1 MASDLIST
9 YVGYSARMSLTTRFA
24 KFLRPHKT
32 IPTTPWRAQH
42 RWDLSFSRVA
52 ILFFGLFI
60 FGIGDSLLIQSHLGN
75 APWSVLAQ
83 GLAKTFNSEI
93 GLLTFAI
100 SAVVLLLWIPLKE
113 KPGFGTLANIVLIA
127 GAIQLGIDFIPPAEN
142 TLIGLGYI
150 FLGIALVGAGSSLY
164 ITCGLG
170 PGPRDGLMT
179 AIHQRSGI
187 RVGRV
192 RLAIEGTVLI
202 LGGVLGGTLGVGTA
216 LFALLIGQ
224 SIAIFLG
231 ITARLTSNTSQ

>member
-1 MASDLIST
+1 M
-9 YVGYSARMSLTTRFA
+9 
-24 KFLRPHKT
+24 
-32 IPTTPWRAQH
+32 TPWRAAG
-42 RWDLSFSRVA
+42 RWDLSVSRVM

-60 FGIGDSLLIQSHLGN
+60 FGIGDSLLIQSGLGN

-83 GLAKTFNSEI
+83 GLAKTFESEI
-93 GLLTFAI
+93 GLLTFIVSAI
-100 SAVVLLLWIPLKE
+100 VLLLWIPLKE
-113 KPGFGTLANIVLIA
+113 KPGFGTIANIVIIA
-127 GAIQLGIDFIPPAEN
+127 GAIQLGIDFIPTTEN
-142 TLIGLGYI
+142 TFVGLIYVLV
-150 FLGIALVGAGSSLY
+150 GIALVGAGSSLY

-179 AIHQRSGI
+179 ALHHKTGV

-202 LGGVLGGTLGVGTA
+202 LGALLGGVLGVGTA

-231 ITARLTSNTSQ
+231 IVARLTSNTSQ